1 MCVCGGGGVGGGG
14 GFTGSVGGGMRA
26 VWWLLLCVFSYSL
39 EELMYDIVSGVREL
53 VWLII

>member
-1 MCVCGGGGVGGGG
+1 MCVVVGGWVGGG